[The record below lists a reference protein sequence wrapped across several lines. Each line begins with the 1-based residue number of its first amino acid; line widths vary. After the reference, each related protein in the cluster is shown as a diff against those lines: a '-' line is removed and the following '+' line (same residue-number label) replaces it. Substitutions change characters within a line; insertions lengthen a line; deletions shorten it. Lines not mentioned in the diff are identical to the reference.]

1 MYRLPEVKAAIA
13 SLAGLRS
20 IETSLLG
27 AGAWQID
34 NAMVLVGPGECAIL
48 NGKGVF
54 EQQLTPEYGDHVF
67 DLRSDG
73 KWFDLKYLNE
83 LLPMAQDQFWRA
95 EIVQHMDSIFRMWNF
110 KAGDAVP
117 KLMTGLV
124 LATWVQSIWNWRP
137 QVFVYGESG
146 CGKTTLFQ
154 LLSGQSPDA
163 REGIFGGLAVSSSDY
178 TASAIRQTI
187 GKTSKVVILD
197 EMENS
202 KNRKEFLTLARGAGR
217 GATQLRGTTYHRTV
231 ATRLAQIFWCAS
243 TETGLDRE
251 MDQNRFVVIEMLKGT
266 SRTIRMP
273 ANLEV
278 HQLGQKLLV
287 SMIVAAERAIELEK
301 FLATRP
307 IPNIPGR
314 IVESYAVPAAAYA
327 AVCGMTDEEAVAH
340 LVSLLGGA
348 FEEDSV
354 ESDASA
360 LMSDIMNSQI
370 EIGRGE
376 RMLVSQVVEMWRDEE
391 AKIVGEGGFTSS
403 CETKFKDALILQGMR
418 VCYRDEK
425 AAKTSSTEVGLFIA
439 HRNVRN
445 GLLKNTD
452 WATQRLDQKL
462 TRVKGAVKIKKK
474 IAGTLP
480 SGVWVPCSFCL
491 PSHQTDE

>member
-1 MYRLPEVKAAIA
+1 
-13 SLAGLRS
+13 
-20 IETSLLG
+20 
-27 AGAWQID
+27 
-34 NAMVLVGPGECAIL
+34 
-48 NGKGVF
+48 
-54 EQQLTPEYGDHVF
+54 
-67 DLRSDG
+67 
-73 KWFDLKYLNE
+73 
-83 LLPMAQDQFWRA
+83 
-95 EIVQHMDSIFRMWNF
+95 
-110 KAGDAVP
+110 
-117 KLMTGLV
+117 
-124 LATWVQSIWNWRP
+124 
-137 QVFVYGESG
+137 
-146 CGKTTLFQ
+146 
-154 LLSGQSPDA
+154 
-163 REGIFGGLAVSSSDY
+163 
-178 TASAIRQTI
+178 
-187 GKTSKVVILD
+187 
-197 EMENS
+197 
-202 KNRKEFLTLARGAGR
+202 
-217 GATQLRGTTYHRTV
+217 
-231 ATRLAQIFWCAS
+231 
-243 TETGLDRE
+243 